1 MIYTRRDFIKA
12 GFLAGCSFCG
22 SLRANERVFS
32 GAAADPNDARPLFGQ
47 GEYKRIDA
55 QERVYHISCSPD
67 MFDQYEDL
75 AEIWSDAG
83 VSDAWLCTWFY
94 GYFPYAWEKIDHCLA
109 LIRKA
114 GLRPHFISV
123 PFCHGSGAL
132 DPRTEGFPNLPPEHW
147 KTVKRWDGTEQ
158 LGFSGHEPT
167 DSEGARAIRTLY
179 DRYGVFDYFLDD
191 DFRFAA
197 SPGVIGGCVCDQCRS
212 NFLTKFGYSQSQ
224 WNDILDDVRNSS
236 DTPYLRAWV
245 DFFCDRMTQ
254 CFHAYQSAVPEVD
267 LGIMVMYM
275 GCERAGIRLD
285 DYRNALFRV
294 GEGCFSDGWYGS
306 TKNKTIEL
314 YSSLFHRR
322 FCQPGRAFS
331 ETTVFPER
339 SLSAVNMASKLAIST
354 ICDVRNT
361 CFMSGLVP
369 IDPGHWSII
378 GERMKRERELHTKL
392 IGARLSG
399 PFKHYYGVSSRY
411 CSGENAYSLFLAM
424 GINGEVQPA
433 HEETTDGLQ
442 ARAGQNAFGRTAGAD
457 VEVDARTR
465 NSRRDGAEHIAVAD
479 EADACAGCANLFND
493 RIMATALQD
502 AHVDVAHRL
511 AELFAQILQVLSNR
525 VIDMQTTAAI
535 GCCCDLPHVGIGCEQ
550 KRAARSDG
558 NRGQRIRLIGSAQIR
573 TFQRIDGDVDLL
585 ATATEL
591 LADVEHGRLVA
602 FTFADNNATREID
615 VVDGSVH
622 GVRNQQLFRSRAA
635 RVGDFCRTAAAE
647 QTQAAQQAQ
656 HRCQS
661 LRSREPI
668 AVSHYVVSHHRF

>member
-94 GYFPYAWEKIDHCLA
+94 GYFPYAWEKIDHCLG

-123 PFCHGSGAL
+123 PFCHGGGAL

-158 LGFSGHEPT
+158 WGFSWHEPT

-212 NFLTKFGYSQSQ
+212 DFLTKFGYSQSQ

-424 GINGEVQPA
+424 GVPFEVCDELPS
-433 HEETTDGLQ
+433 DGWVFLSDPD
-442 ARAGQNAFGRTAGAD
+442 ARAAERGALDLTSARFFARIDSSSGRFQKLQED
-457 VEVDARTR
+457 FDSLFEF
-465 NSRRDGAEHIAVAD
+465 RRSIVAD
-479 EADACAGCANLFND
+479 
-493 RIMATALQD
+493 LQ
-502 AHVDVAHRL
+502 
-511 AELFAQILQVLSNR
+511 
-525 VIDMQTTAAI
+525 
-535 GCCCDLPHVGIGCEQ
+535 
-550 KRAARSDG
+550 K
-558 NRGQRIRLIGSAQIR
+558 
-573 TFQRIDGDVDLL
+573 
-585 ATATEL
+585 
-591 LADVEHGRLVA
+591 
-602 FTFADNNATREID
+602 
-615 VVDGSVH
+615 
-622 GVRNQQLFRSRAA
+622 A
-635 RVGDFCRTAAAE
+635 RVPYIEEEIPMVLAWYPEVNAIYLWNPEEKDVKFHVRRGDKLLSM
-647 QTQAAQQAQ
+647 
-656 HRCQS
+656 S
-661 LRSREPI
+661 LSPLDSALI
-668 AVSHYVVSHHRF
+668 DLKTLQ